1 MLVVTLACNF
11 PVVSLPF
18 FGLTETPTREGIL
31 QDILAFFD
39 QVLKMI
45 P

>member
-11 PVVSLPF
+11 PVRSLPF
-18 FGLTETPTREGIL
+18 FGPRETPTREGIM